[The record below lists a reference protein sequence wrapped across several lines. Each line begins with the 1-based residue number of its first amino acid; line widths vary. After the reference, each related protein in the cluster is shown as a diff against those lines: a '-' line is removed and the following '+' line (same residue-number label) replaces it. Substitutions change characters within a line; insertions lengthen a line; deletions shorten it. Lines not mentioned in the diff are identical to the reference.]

1 MSKEPAKGNDDVI
14 AKIKAEEE
22 AKKKASEEANSRARA
37 AAAEAEAKEQARIK
51 AEQEK
56 LDPDADKKP
65 ENPELAKAAAD
76 AAAKIE
82 QAEKDANDVPV
93 AEDSPQMDRDNRQAS
108 ARHAKSRNA
117 AEKLR
122 LIALSY
128 PLTTPDEHV
137 IFGFGGHKYTL
148 GDLRD
153 LTNIR

>member
-14 AKIKAEEE
+14 AKIKAEEA
-22 AKKKASEEANSRARA
+22 AKKEAAEKAKI
-37 AAAEAEAKEQARIK
+37 AEAEEAARIK

-56 LDPDADKKP
+56 LDPDANKGP

-82 QAEKDANDVPV
+82 KAEKDSGDVPV
-93 AEDSPQMDRDNRQAS
+93 AEESPHMDRDNRAQS
-108 ARHAKSRNA
+108 ARHAKARSA

-137 IFGFGGHKYTL
+137 VFGFGGYRYTV

-153 LTNIR
+153 LTGVR

>member
-1 MSKEPAKGNDDVI
+1 MTKEPAKGNDDVI
-14 AKIKAEEE
+14 AKIKADEA
-22 AKKKASEEANSRARA
+22 AKKE
-37 AAAEAEAKEQARIK
+37 AAEKAEAAEQARIK

-56 LDPDADKKP
+56 LDPNVNKDP

-82 QAEKDANDVPV
+82 QAEKDENDIPV
-93 AEDSPQMDRDNRQAS
+93 ATDNVQMDRNS
-108 ARHAKSRNA
+108 ARHAKGRTA

-128 PLTTPDEHV
+128 PLTTGDEHV
-137 IFGFGGHKYTL
+137 IFGFGGYKYTL

-153 LTNIR
+153 LTGVR